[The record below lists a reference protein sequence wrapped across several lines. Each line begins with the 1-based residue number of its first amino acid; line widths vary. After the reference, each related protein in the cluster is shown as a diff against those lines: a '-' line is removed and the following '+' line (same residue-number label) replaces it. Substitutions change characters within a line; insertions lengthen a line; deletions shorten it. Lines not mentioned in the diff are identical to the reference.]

1 MKKTD
6 SLDIYNSKRDF
17 EVTPEPSG
25 NTKKH
30 KKNLF
35 VIQRHEATALHYDFR
50 IESEGVL
57 KSWAV
62 PKGPS
67 PDPKIKRL
75 AIPTEDHP
83 MDYADFEGTIPEGYY
98 GGGTVMV
105 WDTGSFKNITKRDG
119 KSISLKKAINEG
131 RFSLWFDG
139 EKVKGGYT
147 FINSQQSQG
156 KSERWYLVKM
166 NDEEAKPGYD
176 LQENHK
182 NSVLSGRTMEE
193 IKKAGNRLF

>member
-1 MKKTD
+1 MKKKD
-6 SLDIYNSKRDF
+6 LLEVYNSKRDF

-25 NTKKH
+25 NLKEH

-35 VIQRHEATALHYDFR
+35 VIQKHEATALHYDFR

-67 PDPKIKRL
+67 PDPKVRRM

-83 MDYADFEGTIPEGYY
+83 MDYADFEGTIPHGHY

-105 WDTGSFKNITKRDG
+105 WDIGTFQNITKKDG
-119 KSISLKKAINEG
+119 KTIPLKKAIDEG
-131 RFSLWFDG
+131 HFSIWIDG

-147 FINSQQSQG
+147 FINSHQKQG
-156 KSERWYLVKM
+156 NGERWYLIKM
-166 NDEEAKPGYD
+166 NDEEAKPEFD
-176 LQENHK
+176 LQKEYQ
-182 NSVLSGRTMEE
+182 NSVLTGRNMDD
-193 IKKAGNRLF
+193 IRKS